1 MAKRKAETER
11 KTKETM
17 IRLALNLDGEGKT
30 QISTG
35 VGFLDHMLDLLARH
49 AYLDLTVE
57 ARGDT
62 AVDDHHTVEDVGI
75 CLGDAF
81 QQALGDKKG
90 IQRFGSASVP
100 MEEARADVS
109 VDLSGRPYLIYQT
122 TKLPEKIGSFDT
134 ELTREFLGALANHGG
149 INLHVSV
156 PYGDN
161 GHHIMEAIFK
171 ALAKAL
177 AQAIKPEER
186 EKGVPSTKGVL

>member
-11 KTKETM
+11 KTKETA